1 MSAELK
7 KLAEDARR
15 PANNEQAA
23 WYEEKHML
31 DGFYPK
37 NARFIA
43 AASPDAILKILAE
56 RDALY
61 AFAMRVC

>member
-1 MSAELK
+1 
-7 KLAEDARR
+7 
-15 PANNEQAA
+15 
-23 WYEEKHML
+23 ML

-61 AFAMRVC
+61 AFAMRVCYGEGDSTRALIGEGKAALALVGGGE